1 MPITS
6 APAPTPVPSAPVDD
20 LQALREQVQLLV
32 DRAELTAL
40 ADRYLAHLD
49 RDRHRDD
56 WFGEVFTDDV
66 RLVFPMGEYRG
77 TAGLAEF
84 QQLARTTFERT
95 HHQGTNYA
103 VDVDG
108 DRAVIRAHL
117 SAVHVKRAAE
127 PGAHFDI
134 GGHYEAVAVRTPD
147 GWRLRDFVFDLVW
160 HAGSGPL
167 NDGGH

>member
-1 MPITS
+1 MSTTS
-6 APAPTPVPSAPVDD
+6 APAPTA
-20 LQALREQVQLLV
+20 LTEELRELRGQVRLLT

-49 RDRHRDD
+49 HDRDRDD
-56 WFGEVFTDDV
+56 WFGSVFTEDAH
-66 RLVFPMGEYRG
+66 LVFPMGEYQG
-77 TAGLAEF
+77 SAGLARF

-103 VDVDG
+103 VDVDD
-108 DRAVIRAHL
+108 DRALIQAQL
-117 SAVHVKRAAE
+117 TAVHVERAAE

-134 GGHYEAVAVRTPD
+134 CGHYEAEAVRTPD
-147 GWRLRDFVFDLVW
+147 GWRLRRFVFDLVW

-167 NDGGH
+167 TRAGH

>member
-1 MPITS
+1 MSTTS
-6 APAPTPVPSAPVDD
+6 APASTS
-20 LQALREQVQLLV
+20 LSEELEALRGQVRLLA

-56 WFGEVFTDDV
+56 WFDSVFTEDAH
-66 RLVFPMGEYRG
+66 LVFPMGEYRG

-108 DRAVIRAHL
+108 DRALIRAHL
-117 SAVHVKRAAE
+117 TAVHVRRAAE

-134 GGHYEAVAVRTPD
+134 GGHYEAEAVRTPD
-147 GWRLRDFVFDLVW
+147 GWRLRRFVFDLVW

-167 NDGGH
+167 TERGH